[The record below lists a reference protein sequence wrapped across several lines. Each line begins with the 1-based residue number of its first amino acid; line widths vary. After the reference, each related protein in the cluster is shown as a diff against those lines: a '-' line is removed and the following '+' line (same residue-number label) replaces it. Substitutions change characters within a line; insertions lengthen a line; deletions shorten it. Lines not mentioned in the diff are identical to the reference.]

1 MRSRYLIN
9 QETKGL
15 ISYFDEVGL
24 EHTRVI
30 EGSKTFLVRQSPE
43 KILDETL
50 QFLGSSF
57 DGAMRGSKA
66 ILGNKYRLPIS
77 ISPSQGITWF
87 PCNSF
92 RSQESIWLANSH
104 IEYLER
110 ILPSETIV
118 HMSQGHVL
126 NISMRKKQ
134 IEERMGRSAI
144 LQSKL
149 KERSTKKMLFLY
161 EKGSGIRLLKKSG
174 ELNFLVQRKEKVD

>member
-1 MRSRYLIN
+1 MKSGYLIN
-9 QETKGL
+9 QETISL
-15 ISYFDEVGL
+15 ISYFDDLGF
-24 EHTRVI
+24 EHSRVI

-50 QFLGSSF
+50 QYLGSSF
-57 DGAMRGSKA
+57 DGAMRGAKA

-92 RSQESIWLANSH
+92 RSKESIWLANSH

-110 ILPSETIV
+110 VLPSETIV
-118 HMSQGHVL
+118 HMSQGHAL
-126 NISMRKKQ
+126 NIRMRKKQ
-134 IEERMGRSAI
+134 IEERMGRSAV

-174 ELNFLVQRKEKVD
+174 EMNFLIQSKERID